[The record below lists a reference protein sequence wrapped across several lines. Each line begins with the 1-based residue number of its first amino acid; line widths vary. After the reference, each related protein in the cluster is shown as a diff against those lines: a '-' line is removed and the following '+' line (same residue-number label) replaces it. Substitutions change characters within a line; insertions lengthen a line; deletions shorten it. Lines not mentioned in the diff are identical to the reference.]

1 MHRSTAARPGFTLI
15 EVLLSMTILL
25 TVLGIATNLFRKQ
38 GTVIAA
44 QAGRLEAQQTAQF
57 TLSELDREL
66 RLAGVGVVDMQPILV
81 QADTNAVTFNADL
94 VSSVTGDPSAVYI
107 DEDAADAV
115 AMVWQSSNKLALPN
129 STRMYPDSTYMRAA
143 GAPSG
148 AETISF
154 WLTRDSSAKGNN
166 EYILWR
172 RVNDSPNRVVAKGI
186 VRNPTDTVFQYFK
199 GDTAGV
205 LTPIPVSSLPLFHN
219 AATHGQ
225 PSDTGKFALVDSIR
239 TIRIRLT
246 VVYHDR
252 KGDVFRRLDNTIRL
266 MNSGLI
272 RRSTCGDPPV
282 GVTPSAVAGV
292 DTLTGNPM
300 VTISWPKSS
309 DETGGEKDVE
319 RYSLY
324 RRLVGAA
331 SSADDPF
338 ASVPAGAASYSF
350 VDSDVKSGEQWIYG
364 AASQDCTPN
373 TSAVSFASA
382 VTIP

>member
-1 MHRSTAARPGFTLI
+1 MTRRKLSRDGFTLI
-15 EVLLSMTILL
+15 EVMLSMTILL
-25 TVLGIATNLFRKQ
+25 AVLGMATQLFRRQ
-38 GTVIAA
+38 GAVIAA
-44 QAGRLEAQQTAQF
+44 QSGRLEAQQTAQF
-57 TLSELDREL
+57 ALSELDRNL

-81 QADTNAVTFNADL
+81 QADTTAVTFNADL

-107 DEDAADAV
+107 DPDALDATT
-115 AMVWQSSNKLALPN
+115 AVWRSTNKLLLPA
-129 STRMYPDSTYMRAA
+129 SLKMYPDSTYMRAA
-143 GAPSG
+143 GLPSG

-154 WLTRDSSAKGNN
+154 WLSKDSTAPSGSK

-172 RVNDSPNRVVAKGI
+172 RINDGPARIVSKGI
-186 VRNPTDTVFQYFK
+186 VKNSTDTIFQYFK

-205 LTPIPVSSLPLFHN
+205 LTAIPAASLPLYHN
-219 AATHGQ
+219 AATHGH

-272 RRSTCGDPPV
+272 RRSTCGEPPTV
-282 GVTPSAVAGV
+282 VTPTAVAGT
-292 DTLTGNPM
+292 DASGNPQ
-300 VTISWPKSS
+300 VLISWAKSS

-319 RYSLY
+319 RYSLF
-324 RRLVGAA
+324 RRPVG
-331 SSADDPF
+331 SAGTSADPF
-338 ASVPAGAASYSF
+338 ASVPAGAPTYSL
-350 VDSDVKSGEQWIYG
+350 VDTDVKSGEMWLYG

-373 TSAVSFASA
+373 SSSVTYAAP